1 MPGNSI
7 STFDAKKIERLAKK
21 ASEKGVERAT
31 AYLWKVA
38 RNSVKKTKGREKKYD
53 LKMFLT
59 ARDKSGNTV
68 IEKTMDAK
76 KYFSRPNRAK
86 EQIVQRDTMKDV
98 KDPKTQGSYLSKVS
112 SQPGQPPNS
121 HKTKQPGH
129 IDHWLK
135 KSIRFN
141 PKKGKVFV
149 NPLDRPQVFGLEKPL
164 PQLIEDGGRTM
175 SHIKKLEGYYVHKK
189 RFKNGKTTVSYTP
202 AYSRKVKF
210 YRAKPRP
217 FLKPALKAATKKLL
231 EILENSI
238 GK

>member
-1 MPGNSI
+1 MSGNLSL
-7 STFDAKKIERLAKK
+7 FDAKKIERLAKK

-31 AYLWKVA
+31 VYLHTVA
-38 RNSVKKTKGREKKYD
+38 RNSVKKTADREKKYD
-53 LKMFLT
+53 LKIFLT
-59 ARDKSGNTV
+59 ARDKSGKIV
-68 IEKTMDAK
+68 GEKTMDAK

-86 EQIVQRDTMKDV
+86 EQIVQRDTMHHV
-98 KDPKTQGSYLSKVS
+98 KDPKTQGRYLDKKPSTA
-112 SQPGQPPNS
+112 GQPPKS
-121 HKTKQPGH
+121 HKTLQPGH

-141 PKKGKVFV
+141 PKKGTVFV
-149 NPLDRPQVFGLEKPL
+149 NPLDRQQVYGLEKPL

-175 SHIKKLEGYYVHKK
+175 SHIKKLEGYFVHKK

-210 YRAKPRP
+210 YQAKPRP
-217 FLKPALKAATKKLL
+217 FLKPALQAAAKKLL